1 MTVEGTRLWVGMVT
15 RLFKVSP
22 PLDIAPPVETAAVPV
37 VLLVGLCCAVLVFIA
52 IAVVVILLIRKKNKA
67 EKEDV
72 S

>member
-1 MTVEGTRLWVGMVT
+1 MTVEVTNLWVGMLI
-15 RLFKVSP
+15 RLFRGNP

-37 VLLVGLCCAVLVFIA
+37 VLLLGLCCAVLVIIA

-67 EKEDV
+67 EKGDA